1 MPSRVVRVYD
11 APVPSVDDIMFGD
24 PATRPPFP
32 DEAWAQKMET
42 HEIALFCVNFKSE
55 TPVRED
61 TGRPG
66 PQSDETCRIFA
77 NVQEARSYAEGI
89 VKDHPSTL
97 CILRSKD
104 ERVVKRISNRR
115 FMRKFAFA
123 SLLGMGLWPALATG
137 IGLAMI
143 VLVRTLVRRSGFQW
157 ILVLTAGQW
166 FALLVGA
173 LVLGA
178 VALALKLYLGVR
190 RKINRLHQ
198 AIGSSLSP
206 EEKAR
211 FAEVNALAVSSD
223 PKDRSRAREFTK
235 EYHDRIMQIRQDMK

>member
-42 HEIALFCVNFKSE
+42 HEIAMFCVNFKSE

-89 VKDHPSTL
+89 VKHHPSTL

-115 FMRKFAFA
+115 RPNRK
-123 SLLGMGLWPALATG
+123 SVSVT
-137 IGLAMI
+137 
-143 VLVRTLVRRSGFQW
+143 SGSQSGS
-157 ILVLTAGQW
+157 AGST
-166 FALLVGA
+166 
-173 LVLGA
+173 
-178 VALALKLYLGVR
+178 Y
-190 RKINRLHQ
+190 
-198 AIGSSLSP
+198 SLSRG
-206 EEKAR
+206 A
-211 FAEVNALAVSSD
+211 SC
-223 PKDRSRAREFTK
+223 
-235 EYHDRIMQIRQDMK
+235 